1 MNFKSKLT
9 LIALSA
15 SVLTGCQKDESLVE
29 HSAESTEEKVV
40 ALENRLV
47 PQTREQQQAYALGMT
62 LAARLSMELEVPAE
76 LGIEV
81 DENYVLQGIND
92 LFENNMLITPHAST
106 ELLEALVEDIAQ
118 TAAKAEENS

>member
-1 MNFKSKLT
+1 MNFKSKVT
-9 LIALSA
+9 LIALS
-15 SVLTGCQKDESLVE
+15 SSLLVGCQKDEPLVE
-29 HSAESTEEKVV
+29 HSVESTKEKVV

-62 LAARLSMELEVPAE
+62 LAARLSMELDVPAE

-81 DENYVLQGIND
+81 DESYVLQGIND
-92 LFENNMLITPHAST
+92 LFTNDMLITPHAST

-118 TAAKAEENS
+118 TAAKLDENS

>member
-1 MNFKSKLT
+1 MNLKLKVT
-9 LIALSA
+9 LLSLSA
-15 SVLTGCQKDESLVE
+15 ALLAGCQKDEPL
-29 HSAESTEEKVV
+29 AERIVKSTENEIAV
-40 ALENRLV
+40 LEERLV

-81 DENYVLQGIND
+81 DENYVLQGITD
-92 LFENNMLITPHAST
+92 LFTNNMLITPHAST

-118 TAAKAEENS
+118 TAARLEDNS